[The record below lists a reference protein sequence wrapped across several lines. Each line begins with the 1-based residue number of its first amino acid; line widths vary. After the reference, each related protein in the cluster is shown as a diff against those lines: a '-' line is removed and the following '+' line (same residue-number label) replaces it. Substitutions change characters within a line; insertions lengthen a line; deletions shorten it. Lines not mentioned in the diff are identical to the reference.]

1 VSGGRQFTVDDSGA
15 LVHKLND
22 PTSLIILQC
31 QSLNSSKVTIVL
43 VGHYNDT
50 SDPRPKTQLLFI
62 MDVMK
67 SAENIREL
75 LSGDTIDFNPDDAA
89 DIFAQLDVFVNLSRE
104 NKTVEE
110 VTFDVPV
117 NPDPEDHRY
126 VIWDKIAEGIGNL
139 QALYKIT
146 IGNGTF
152 YAGEVDPDWEI
163 LACIL
168 RRLRRGIHLRMEDCG
183 QLLWNTRTLPV
194 LAETIHGHAMI
205 TGFSTG
211 PGFPFHCLD
220 ILCSALLTL
229 PALTNISFEHHY
241 HGDHEGPEEG
251 QSLDSMIELLQLPS
265 LREVEFKSVSFTST
279 LCQAVA
285 KALEERSE
293 ITDLRFIYCSFPK
306 GGNAVIARVLKT
318 NTTLEGLEVC
328 NYIKFE
334 DYHVFVAAIHPN
346 TTLKSLCLHNE
357 NFDVDDY
364 EMKDLIPVLKKNY
377 GLEEIPGLSHGAG
390 DVKSILQLN
399 RAGRR
404 YLIEDGSSISKGVA
418 VLSRVNDDINSVF
431 LHLLENPRLSD
442 RSAVEMSN
450 SSNGNGD
457 NARSTSPEKNSGE
470 KRGQQPAPSHTGV
483 ETRRRLE

>member
-168 RRLRRGIHLRMEDCG
+168 RRLRRGIHLRM
-183 QLLWNTRTLPV
+183 
-194 LAETIHGHAMI
+194 I

-306 GGNAVIARVLKT
+306 GGNAVIARVLQHWRV
-318 NTTLEGLEVC
+318 LR
-328 NYIKFE
+328 F
-334 DYHVFVAAIHPN
+334 AIISSSR
-346 TTLKSLCLHNE
+346 TIT
-357 NFDVDDY
+357 
-364 EMKDLIPVLKKNY
+364 
-377 GLEEIPGLSHGAG
+377 
-390 DVKSILQLN
+390 
-399 RAGRR
+399 
-404 YLIEDGSSISKGVA
+404 YL
-418 VLSRVNDDINSVF
+418 
-431 LHLLENPRLSD
+431 
-442 RSAVEMSN
+442 
-450 SSNGNGD
+450 
-457 NARSTSPEKNSGE
+457 
-470 KRGQQPAPSHTGV
+470 
-483 ETRRRLE
+483 